1 MGELATFVNGSAF
14 KPEEWSQEGLPIVR
28 IQNLTQGDAP
38 YNYYSGDTSKKV
50 CLNTGDILVSWSAT
64 LGVFTWSKGPALLNQ
79 HIFKVVFD
87 KLDIEQSFFIYTVKL
102 ALEKMA
108 DKAHGSTMRH
118 VVKKDFDS
126 TKVSFPSMREQQ
138 RFVSIAEQADKSKF
152 DDFKSQIYRDVWESS
167 FFKSEE

>member
-1 MGELATFVNGSAF
+1 MGIYI
-14 KPEEWSQEGLPIVR
+14 W
-28 IQNLTQGDAP
+28 QGEKA
-38 YNYYSGDTSKKV
+38 V
-50 CLNTGDILVSWSAT
+50 
-64 LGVFTWSKGPALLNQ
+64 LNQ

-152 DDFKSQIYRDVWESS
+152 ELKQCIEHIDKVIKSLING
-167 FFKSEE
+167 